1 MQLAF
6 SHDRTTPVRAPA
18 KAPAT
23 DLPGRSSK
31 GSVLVVEDDPWNRQV
46 LEAGFAGEGFTVA
59 TAASGREAIA
69 QSAAGLPQL
78 VVLDLRLPDLSAEEV
93 VAGLRRLGTFGL
105 LVVSALPDVH
115 RRAATLGAAAVFRKP
130 YDLGELLEQAEQLTA
145 IRGASD

>member
-1 MQLAF
+1 
-6 SHDRTTPVRAPA
+6 
-18 KAPAT
+18 
-23 DLPGRSSK
+23 
-31 GSVLVVEDDPWNRQV
+31 
-46 LEAGFAGEGFTVA
+46 
-59 TAASGREAIA
+59 
-69 QSAAGLPQL
+69 
-78 VVLDLRLPDLSAEEV
+78 VLDLRLPDLSAEEV